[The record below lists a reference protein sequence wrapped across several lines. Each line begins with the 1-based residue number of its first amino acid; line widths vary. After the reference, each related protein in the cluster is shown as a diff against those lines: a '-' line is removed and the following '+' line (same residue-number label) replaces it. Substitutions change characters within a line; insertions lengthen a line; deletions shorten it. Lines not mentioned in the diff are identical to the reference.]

1 MVIGVVGLFV
11 TGKTQWSGRS
21 MTLLDPTYAKKYI
34 PIIASVSEHQ
44 ATTWSSFF
52 FDLHFLLLF
61 TPVGLYYC
69 YKRPTESKLF
79 AAIYVVLAVYF
90 ASVMVRLLLVL
101 APAVSIM
108 GGIGLSYTIK
118 LFTKP
123 IREFLLA
130 DDEEGEVSTTKKKT
144 PPRVPVLAALIGL
157 LLLGSVASTYVL
169 HANMA
174 GAEAYASPSIIL
186 SSKDNQGNR

>member
-1 MVIGVVGLFV
+1 M
-11 TGKTQWSGRS
+11 
-21 MTLLDPTYAKKYI
+21 
-34 PIIASVSEHQ
+34 
-44 ATTWSSFF
+44 
-52 FDLHFLLLF
+52 LF

-69 YKRPTESKLF
+69 FKRPTETKLF

-108 GGIGLSYTIK
+108 GGIGLSTTIK

-123 IREFLLA
+123 IREFLLSK
-130 DDEEGEVSTTKKKT
+130 EEEEDGSQKKKKRT
-144 PPRVPVLAALIGL
+144 YRVPILASILGLI
-157 LLLGSVASTYVL
+157 LLGSLTSTYVM
-169 HANMA
+169 HANFA

-186 SSKDNQGNR
+186 SSKDG